1 VVELTSNT
9 AEAVAADD
17 APTITFPLTVALF
30 SVPTLVKLELT
41 TLDARVVPVKVPALI
56 FAVNTPFASTF
67 KLEPTLTPPKLVVLA
82 IGKEYVGIVSV
93 VPDNVAAPVP
103 VVDKVIGA

>member
-1 VVELTSNT
+1 MVPEV
-9 AEAVAADD
+9 
-17 APTITFPLTVALF
+17 

-41 TLDARVVPVKVPALI
+41 TLDASVVPVNVPALI
-56 FAVNTPFASTF
+56 FAVNTPLASTF
-67 KLEPTLTPPKLVVLA
+67 KLEPTLTPPKLVILA

-103 VVDKVIGA
+103 VVVKVIGA